1 VDPEYNL
8 TSQNISRKGQ
18 KRGWFY
24 LRIDSVV
31 VANDVMPIES
41 EFDMIVVADW
51 TILDRRFCGARPI
64 DQWNRGSDDG
74 EGCQADPRGFRIF

>member
-1 VDPEYNL
+1 MKINL
-8 TSQNISRKGQ
+8 LARTYREMV

-41 EFDMIVVADW
+41 D
-51 TILDRRFCGARPI
+51 L
-64 DQWNRGSDDG
+64 
-74 EGCQADPRGFRIF
+74 